1 MGYLSS
7 RYALVGAIGL
17 SLVPV
22 WGQTAPE
29 PIKLG
34 SVISSGSIRVRSESW
49 EWFTPSSGDPGYTFL
64 GNQLRLG
71 LTHPGNA
78 FDWTFEL
85 EAPIL
90 LGLPDNAVAPGVQGQ
105 LGQGAGYY
113 VAK

>member
-34 SVISSGSIRVRSESW
+34 SVILSGSIRVRS
-49 EWFTPSSGDPGYTFL
+49 
-64 GNQLRLG
+64 
-71 LTHPGNA
+71 
-78 FDWTFEL
+78 
-85 EAPIL
+85 
-90 LGLPDNAVAPGVQGQ
+90 
-105 LGQGAGYY
+105 
-113 VAK
+113 